1 MLFQFYRCYICNT
14 KLIKIKHLYMA
25 TSKIVYT
32 GELRTEATHLAS
44 GTKIITDAPIDNHGK
59 GQAFSPTDLLA
70 TSLANCMLT
79 VMGIAANTHNINM
92 DGASAEVTKV
102 MASNPRRVSEVHV
115 KITMPAKNYTDKEKS
130 ILEHAGRTC
139 PVAQSLHPDIL
150 QDITFFYL

>member
-1 MLFQFYRCYICNT
+1 
-14 KLIKIKHLYMA
+14 MA

-44 GTKIITDAPIDNHGK
+44 GTRIITDAPLDNHGK

-79 VMGIAANTHNINM
+79 VMGIAANTHSINM
-92 DGASAEVTKV
+92 DGAAAEVTKV
-102 MASNPRRVSEVHV
+102 MAQNPRRVSEVHV

-139 PVAQSLHPDIL
+139 PVAQSLHPNIL
-150 QDITFFYL
+150 QDITFTY